1 MMFNSGG
8 FLSLP
13 RAHDERLSMLWGRHT
28 EGAGSE
34 ISLESTHRRTD
45 RCPDVPGC
53 HRHEQ
58 CLNRVKQT

>member
-34 ISLESTHRRTD
+34 IFLESTYRRTD